1 MGSECGKKSIPWFS
15 AAKARG
21 LGKGA
26 PWYGPP
32 ENAARYS
39 TLKLG
44 KEERMSETWT

>member
-44 KEERMSETWT
+44 KERMSETWT